1 MNYCRYKGFNNYC
14 NFLWPRPQLILFFRF
29 WDDQCGELN
38 KDRKN
43 FKQEFADYENAIK
56 FREDQDEDVFE
67 KYAEDLIYKEQSM
80 LRDTYPMRKA
90 KVQMNLGK
98 GAVIQALDNFD
109 NKIYTQMKDIHYK
122 PVDSRNRLSI
132 NWNPDDRTI
141 EDKTI

>member
-1 MNYCRYKGFNNYC
+1 MLKFHDLILLIPVFSIN
-14 NFLWPRPQLILFFRF
+14 QLILFFRF

-43 FKQEFADYENAIK
+43 FKQDHADYENAIK

-67 KYAEDLIYKEQSM
+67 KYAEDLIFKEQSM

-109 NKIYTQMKDIHYK
+109 NKIYTQMRDIHYK